1 MSNATIK
8 PRIAIAC
15 GGTGGHL
22 FPGIAV
28 GEQLLRRDCE
38 VTLLISQKEI
48 DRQAVKNVGG
58 MEIVALPAVGLG
70 GNYFSFAL
78 GFAKSFSLARKLF
91 KQQKAQAVLAMGG
104 FTSAPPIL
112 AAKFSGSL
120 TFLHESNTIPGRAN
134 RWLSRIVSHAFVGF
148 PETQKRLNTNR
159 VTVTGT
165 PVRPQF
171 TACDP
176 ASCRAALG
184 LDPARPTL
192 LVVGGSQGASGINDL
207 VVRTLPLLVKLAP
220 QFQFIHLTG
229 ANDVEKVQR
238 AYSGMNSENFPAVIR
253 PLLAEMELALAAAT
267 VAVSRA
273 GASSL
278 AEFAA
283 MRTPAVLIP
292 FPAATGNHQFHN
304 ARAFELSGSA
314 KLLEQSSATPEL
326 LSQMILEVVENQSA
340 REKMQAAL
348 ASWHKPNA
356 AKEIAENILS
366 AILRSADSHVRANTP
381 AHETRGQSCPRSDEM
396 ERQEFSAV

>member
-1 MSNATIK
+1 MRNATTK
-8 PRIAIAC
+8 PHVAIAC

-28 GEQLLRRDCE
+28 AGQLLRRDCE

-48 DRQAVKNVGG
+48 DQQAVKNISG

-70 GNYFSFAL
+70 GNYFSFAR
-78 GFAKSFSLARKLF
+78 GFAKSFLLAKKLF
-91 KQQKAQAVLAMGG
+91 KKQKPQAALAMGG

-112 AAKFSGSL
+112 AAKFCGAL
-120 TFLHESNTIPGRAN
+120 AFLHESNTIPGRAN
-134 RWLSRIVSHAFVGF
+134 RWLSRIVNRAFVGF
-148 PETQKRLNTNR
+148 PDTQKRLNTNR
-159 VTVTGT
+159 VSVTGT

-192 LVVGGSQGASGINDL
+192 LVVGGSQGATGINDL
-207 VVRTLPLLVKLAP
+207 LVRTLPLLVKLLP
-220 QFQFIHLTG
+220 QLQFIHLTG
-229 ANDVEKVQR
+229 ANDIEKVQR
-238 AYSGMNSENFPAVIR
+238 AYSEITSETFLAVIR
-253 PLLAEMELALAAAT
+253 PFLAEMELALAAAT

-292 FPAATGNHQFHN
+292 FPAATDNHQFHN
-304 ARAFELSGSA
+304 ASAFERSGSA
-314 KLLEQSSATPEL
+314 KLLEQSKATPEL
-326 LSQMILEVVENQSA
+326 LAQMILEVVENQSA
-340 REKMQAAL
+340 RETMRTAL
-348 ASWHKPNA
+348 AARHKPNA
-356 AKEIAENILS
+356 AEEIAENILS
-366 AILRSADSHVRANTP
+366 AIFRGADSHVRANAPT
-381 AHETRGQSCPRSDEM
+381 HETRGQSCPRSNEM
-396 ERQEFSAV
+396 ERHEFSAV